1 MNKFAGSSRPMRL
14 MHFPDSTRVRRQ
26 YGKGIGSFLSRLGKF
41 FMPLVSRSFHALK
54 PIAKKTAK
62 EIGSE
67 AVKLGADVLT
77 DVALGDK
84 NLKESLK
91 EQGKKRVE
99 SAKEMVKRR
108 LKEGGSAVLDSINSQ
123 GGRGRGKRGGGQ
135 QRGGKKRRPM
145 QPLLPSSPFNKK
157 PKKKSLPSIF
167 D

>member
-1 MNKFAGSSRPMRL
+1 MNRFTGSSRPMRL

-135 QRGGKKRRPM
+135 RGGRKRRPM